1 MNPKVK
7 EFPNKKCLTNS
18 EAKRS
23 VYQTI
28 NRTIYHRN
36 KKSLYQKGLSSTTN
50 NYQLAKMPN
59 QNILCNLLLNLLLH
73 TSELNCI
80 NRPESL
86 TIIYPATF
94 Y

>member
-1 MNPKVK
+1 MNPKVI
-7 EFPNKKCLTNS
+7 EFLNKKCLTNS

-28 NRTIYHRN
+28 NRTIYHKNR

-59 QNILCNLLLNLLLH
+59 QNILCNFL
-73 TSELNCI
+73 
-80 NRPESL
+80 
-86 TIIYPATF
+86 
-94 Y
+94 